1 MLRRHAHSR
10 ERRDTHLGMRRAA
23 LFVLVM
29 LTLLLAS
36 KESWAESA
44 LVVLVRPSTQSAV
57 VTEAITR
64 IRGELIADG
73 FEVSVV
79 DAPPGSDPASVLA
92 RADQQTGAAATL
104 GLFLH
109 PDASAA
115 ELWVVDRLTSKTV
128 VRSVEMS
135 KSPGVSVPEVLARRS
150 VELLRASLLEI
161 LVDAQKR
168 PFARSAPRAQTSR
181 WVARALEPR
190 RSSWGVEAGAQ
201 VLAGFGGVGGAV
213 IPIARVRTVL
223 GERIG
228 ARLTVSG
235 LGTSP
240 RVDAAEGTATVRQEL
255 GLLELIG
262 EIAPQSWLRPSVSIG
277 AGAYHISVEGSA
289 NWPYAGLSGG
299 RFAFAADAG
308 VGLALSFTSAFA
320 LALEGHALLVTP
332 YPVIRF
338 LDVDAAETGRP
349 LLSGALTL
357 VGWL

>member
-1 MLRRHAHSR
+1 
-10 ERRDTHLGMRRAA
+10 MRRAA
-23 LFVLVM
+23 VFLLVM
-29 LTLLLAS
+29 MALALAS
-36 KESWAESA
+36 KELRAETA
-44 LVVLVRPSTQSAV
+44 LVVLVRPSAQSAV
-57 VTEAITR
+57 VSEAITR

-104 GLFLH
+104 GLFL
-109 PDASAA
+109 PADASAA

-128 VRSVEMS
+128 VRRIETS
-135 KSPGVSVPEVLARRS
+135 KSQSASVPEVLARRS

-168 PFARSAPRAQTSR
+168 TSFAPTPRAQASR
-181 WVARALEPR
+181 WVARALEPK
-190 RSSWGVEAGAQ
+190 RSSFGVEAGAQ
-201 VLAGFGGVGGAV
+201 VLAGFGGVGAAV
-213 IPIARVRTVL
+213 MPVARVRAAL
-223 GERIG
+223 GDRFG

-240 RVDAAEGTATVRQEL
+240 RVEAAEGSARVSQEF

-262 EIAPQSWLRPSVSIG
+262 EIAPQSWLRPAVSLG
-277 AGAYHISVEGSA
+277 GGVYHIGIQGSA
-289 NWPYAGLSGG
+289 NWPYAGLNGG
-299 RFAFAADAG
+299 RFAFVADAG
-308 VGLALSFTSAFA
+308 AGLALSLTSAFA
-320 LALEGHALLVTP
+320 LALEGHALLVAP

-338 LDVDAAETGRP
+338 LDVDTAETGRP

>member
-1 MLRRHAHSR
+1 
-10 ERRDTHLGMRRAA
+10 MRPGA

-29 LTLLLAS
+29 LTLSLAT
-36 KESWAESA
+36 KQVRAQSA
-44 LVVLVRPSTQSAV
+44 RVVLVRPLAQSAV
-57 VTEAITR
+57 ATEAITR

-109 PDASAA
+109 ADASAA

-128 VRSVEMS
+128 VRSVEMA
-135 KSPGVSVPEVLARRS
+135 KSPGVSIPEVLARRS

-168 PFARSAPRAQTSR
+168 PFAAPAPRAQASR
-181 WVARALEPR
+181 WAARALESRP
-190 RSSWGVEAGAQ
+190 SVWGVEAGAQ

-213 IPIARVRTVL
+213 MPIARVRAVL
-223 GERIG
+223 GERLV

-235 LGTSP
+235 LGTRP
-240 RVDAAEGTATVRQEL
+240 RIEAAEGTATVRQEL
-255 GLLELIG
+255 GLLELLG
-262 EIAPQSWLRPSVSIG
+262 EIAPRSWFRPSVSLG
-277 AGAYHISVEGSA
+277 AGAYHIGVDGSA
-289 NWPYAGLSGG
+289 KWPYAGLDGG
-299 RFAFAADAG
+299 RYAFAADAG
-308 VGLALSFTSAFA
+308 AGLALSLTSSFA
-320 LALEGHALLVTP
+320 LSLEGHALLVTP

-338 LDVDAAETGRP
+338 LDVDTAETGRP

-357 VGWL
+357 LGWL

>member
-1 MLRRHAHSR
+1 
-10 ERRDTHLGMRRAA
+10 MRRAA
-23 LFVLVM
+23 FFLVVM
-29 LTLLLAS
+29 LTLALAS
-36 KESWAESA
+36 KELRAESA
-44 LVVLVRPSTQSAV
+44 LVVLVRPSAQSPV
-57 VTEAITR
+57 VSEAITR

-104 GLFLH
+104 GLFL
-109 PDASAA
+109 PADASAA

-128 VRSVEMS
+128 VRRIEMN
-135 KSPGVSVPEVLARRS
+135 KSEGASMPEVLSRRS

-168 PFARSAPRAQTSR
+168 TSSAPTPRAQATR
-181 WVARALEPR
+181 WAARALEPR
-190 RSSWGVEAGAQ
+190 RSSFGVEAGAQ
-201 VLAGFGGVGGAV
+201 VLAGFGGVGAAV
-213 IPIARVRTVL
+213 MPVGRLRAAFSDRF
-223 GERIG
+223 G

-240 RVDAAEGTATVRQEL
+240 HIEAAEGTATVSQEL

-262 EIAPQSWLRPSVSIG
+262 EIAPQSWIRPSLSLG
-277 AGAYHISVEGSA
+277 AGLYHIGIEGSA
-289 NWPYAGLSGG
+289 NWPYAGLKDG
-299 RFAFAADAG
+299 RLAFAADAG
-308 VGLALSFTSAFA
+308 VGLALSLTSAFA
-320 LALEGHALLVTP
+320 LALEGHALLVAP
-332 YPVIRF
+332 YPVIQF
-338 LDVDAAETGRP
+338 LDVDTAETGRP